1 MNTRS
6 LAARDGRI
14 YTSYAKVT
22 IDDTLEHSLFSPTYK
37 GRGLLIPKNTLREGD
52 SYRIKFNGLFSTATG
67 ATSTHKVYFGNL
79 LITMNAGYALNRV
92 NYYIEQELLITVR
105 SVGINGTLIF
115 QGRTM
120 TQDDS
125 QYHTSVAP
133 IMSTLPIALNTTIDN
148 QIEQLFKW
156 NTAGQS
162 LIVSNATIEKI

>member
-22 IDDTLEHSLFSPTYK
+22 INDTLEHSLFSPTYK

-52 SYRIKFNGLFSTATG
+52 VYHVKFNGLFSTAT
-67 ATSTHKVYFGNL
+67 AAASTHKIYFGNL
-79 LITMNAGYALNRV
+79 LITMNATYALNRV

-120 TQDDS
+120 VQNSS
-125 QYHTSVAP
+125 QYDVSVSPITSN
-133 IMSTLPIALNTTIDN
+133 LPIALNTTIDN
-148 QIEQLFKW
+148 QIEQIFKW
-156 NTAGQS
+156 NTAGQE